1 MKTYTHFVGIDIA
14 KNKADVAWHNG
25 KKEQIANTPAGVE
38 SFLISSFQLLKE
50 SLFFRSGRERP

>member
-38 SFLISSFQLLKE
+38 SFPAAPPAMVTGTRII
-50 SLFFRSGRERP
+50 